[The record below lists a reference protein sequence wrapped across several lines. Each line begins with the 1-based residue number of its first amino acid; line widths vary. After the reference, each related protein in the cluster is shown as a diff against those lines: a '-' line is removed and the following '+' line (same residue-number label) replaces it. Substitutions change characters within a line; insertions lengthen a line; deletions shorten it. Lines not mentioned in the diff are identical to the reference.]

1 MKIELSFFFF
11 ETYKNKIQPLNIK
24 LQKEV
29 IILDAITKFIE
40 EYPAVKDETLKEL
53 KKLADEKNWVGISKS
68 IELLLNKDFDEAM
81 DAVKDSLKSDNTD
94 EKNIATLLWAQ
105 PAIFFIIL
113 LADSGGIKDE
123 RDIVLTIL
131 TIFKNLKGIYE
142 KAAQNV
148 GYMLTSYFL
157 DYFTRNVEMKNI
169 EEAIALILLA
179 KEASK
184 LTGDEK
190 LMGEIEKIISE
201 LG

>member
-1 MKIELSFFFF
+1 MQS
-11 ETYKNKIQPLNIK
+11 LNIK

-40 EYPAVKDETLKEL
+40 EYPAVKDETFEEL
-53 KKLADEKNWVGISKS
+53 KKLADEKNWVGISKA
-68 IELLLNKDFDEAM
+68 IELILNKDFDEAM
-81 DAVKDSLKSDNTD
+81 DAVKDSLKSDNID

-123 RDIVLTIL
+123 RDVVLTII
-131 TIFKNLKGIYE
+131 TIFKNMKGIYE
-142 KAAQNV
+142 KAAKNV

-157 DYFTRNVEMKNI
+157 DYFTRNIEMKNI
-169 EEAIALILLA
+169 DEAIALILLA
-179 KEASK
+179 REASK

-190 LMGEIEKIISE
+190 LMEEIEKIISE
-201 LG
+201 LR